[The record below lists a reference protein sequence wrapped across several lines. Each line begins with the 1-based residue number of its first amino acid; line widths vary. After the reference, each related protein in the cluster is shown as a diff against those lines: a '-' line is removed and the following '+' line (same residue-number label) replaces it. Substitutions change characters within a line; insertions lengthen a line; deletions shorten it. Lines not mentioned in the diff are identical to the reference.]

1 MKILHILAAAPVF
14 LMSALPA
21 SAHTMIAC
29 SNIEEGAELAAAPE
43 AFEFSFGKEVGLA
56 SLELETS
63 EGEAIDLSFKRPQQM
78 NEQFSVPLPALETG
92 SYVLKWR
99 AVAKDGH
106 VMQGEID
113 FTIAG

>member
-1 MKILHILAAAPVF
+1 MKILHGLAAAPVF
-14 LMSALPA
+14 FLSALPA
-21 SAHTMIAC
+21 SAHTAIAS
-29 SNIEEGAELAAAPE
+29 SNIEDGAELAAAPP

-63 EGEAIDLSFKRPQQM
+63 EGEAIDISFKRRQQM
-78 NEQFSVPLPALETG
+78 DEEFSVPLPELDTG
-92 SYVLKWR
+92 AYVLKWR

-106 VMQGEID
+106 VMKGDVD